1 MRKRLDD
8 MVEKT
13 AASKQTGVIW
23 LEKNQW
29 AINVVRL
36 SKIDREGVLF
46 TTRMSTNSRKF
57 FTNFRVQNSS
67 AFAVIRGHSRLKS

>member
-1 MRKRLDD
+1 MSNDECR
-8 MVEKT
+8 
-13 AASKQTGVIW
+13 
-23 LEKNQW
+23 
-29 AINVVRL
+29 INVVKL

-46 TTRMSTNSRKF
+46 TTRMSTNSREF